1 MIVPRGPRGPGA
13 PLRRSGR
20 LGRLTRTPRAT
31 RVVAV
36 LVWAV
41 AAVLAGSVTSW
52 AVTVIGGESSG
63 ASSTVLSEADVRAAL
78 ATATAA
84 PVPTPA
90 PNVTATPTA
99 TMPPAEPTE
108 TPQPTEAP
116 THSST
121 PPPVAPAQPPAPAPS
136 APTVV
141 RTWDVT
147 GGRISASCT
156 AATFSL
162 LYATPTDGW
171 SIHVKPEGSTGAE
184 VKFSSGEQESKAYLT
199 CVAGVPTRSSGDS
212 TPGDD

>member
-1 MIVPRGPRGPGA
+1 M
-13 PLRRSGR
+13 
-20 LGRLTRTPRAT
+20 
-31 RVVAV
+31 

-41 AAVLAGSVTSW
+41 AAIMAGTVTSW

-78 ATATAA
+78 ATQTAL
-84 PVPTPA
+84 PVPTISPSA
-90 PNVTATPTA
+90 TATPTA
-99 TMPPAEPTE
+99 APTAPDP
-108 TPQPTEAP
+108 TPLPSAAP
-116 THSST
+116 THASAAT
-121 PPPVAPAQPPAPAPS
+121 PPPAAPAQPPAPAQPAQP

-156 AATFSL
+156 GASFSL

-184 VKFSSGEQESKAYLT
+184 VVFTSGEKESKAYLT
-199 CVAGVPTRSSGDS
+199 CVAGVPTRSSSDS